1 MNEPKYIKTI
11 REKINAKAIR
21 ESITVEEW
29 IKYFRYYYKKRKLT
43 GNFKQIYTENT
54 EDSFYRVRRHIPPY
68 LFISDKENEYRVYSI
83 SQGNFKE
90 LKINFDTHKGR
101 EYISINKKIKY
112 TISLSMLV
120 LLAYGNEEQASIEA
134 LELFDKKGMGA
145 FHYVECHHTTG
156 YIKATGTTAQEQ
168 KNNAIQNRIVNCNPN
183 TLQLLTDEQHDV
195 IQPYFISEKAN

>member
-29 IKYFRYYYKKRKLT
+29 IKYFRYHYKKRKLT

-68 LFISDKENEYRVYSI
+68 LFISDNEYRVYSI

-90 LKINFDTHKGR
+90 LKINLDTNKGR
-101 EYISINKKIKY
+101 EYISINNKIKY

-120 LLAYGNEEQASIEA
+120 LLAYGNEEQASREA
-134 LELFDKKGMGA
+134 LELFDKKGMEA

-156 YIKATGTTAQEQ
+156 YIKATGTTTHDQ
-168 KNNAIQNRIVNCNPN
+168 KNNAIQNRIVNCDPN

-195 IQPYFISEKAN
+195 IHPYFMAEKAN